1 MEQQSAEKLY
11 LLLRGLSKMTRLG
24 NLKQRLV
31 RLQLKAKALKGDDLA
46 RKLIAV
52 LAQKSNIQSNSLFA
66 GKRDRASVN
75 G

>member
-1 MEQQSAEKLY
+1 
-11 LLLRGLSKMTRLG
+11 MTRLG

>member
-52 LAQKSNIQSNSLFA
+52 LAQKCNIQSNSLFA

>member
-1 MEQQSAEKLY
+1 MEQQSSEKLY